1 MEIQKDIN
9 TEVRLLQ
16 NLKTRQRTLVQ

>member
-9 TEVRLLQ
+9 TEVRILQ